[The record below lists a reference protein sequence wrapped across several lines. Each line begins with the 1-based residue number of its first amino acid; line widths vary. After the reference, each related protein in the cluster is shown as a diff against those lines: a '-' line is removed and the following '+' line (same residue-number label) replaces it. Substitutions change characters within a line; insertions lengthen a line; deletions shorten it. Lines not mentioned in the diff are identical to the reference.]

1 MRVVRSLGLVVVKVK
16 QCRERSQIFHVSNSG
31 LKQRSEC
38 SQRFDFNSSEE
49 RECSERS
56 Q

>member
-38 SQRFDFNSSEE
+38 SRRFDFNSSEE